1 MERKYKVSL
10 SIIFLLLITWFFIKQ
25 TKDKKEIE
33 VIKQEIDQDTIY
45 SSNIIENVRYESKDI
60 RGNEY
65 VIEALKGEIDH
76 KIPNVI
82 FLTNVKATI
91 KPINSSKIIIK
102 SNYGKYFIDNND
114 TIFSKNV
121 IITFLDN
128 KFEGEYLDFP
138 ILRNSMTLSRNVVY
152 SSLNNVMKADVI
164 EINLETKKAKVFMF
178 EDKKKLILKIFS
190 LMAIIKKFRIK
201 SFKNIKSLIELE
213 NVSLSYGNRL
223 ILDNINF
230 KINEGQIFGML
241 GPNGVGKSSIFN
253 LITGLINPNNGKI
266 KIAEQDVT
274 NIQYI

>member
-1 MERKYKVSL
+1 MERKYKVSI

-25 TKDKKEIE
+25 TNDKKEIE

-82 FLTNVKATI
+82 FLTSVKATI

-128 KFEGEYLDFP
+128 KIEGEYLDFS

-152 SSLNNVMKADVI
+152 SSLSNVMKADVI

-178 EDKKKLILKIFS
+178 EDKKKV
-190 LMAIIKKFRIK
+190 
-201 SFKNIKSLIELE
+201 NIK
-213 NVSLSYGNRL
+213 
-223 ILDNINF
+223 NF
-230 KINEGQIFGML
+230 
-241 GPNGVGKSSIFN
+241 
-253 LITGLINPNNGKI
+253 
-266 KIAEQDVT
+266 
-274 NIQYI
+274 

>member
-10 SIIFLLLITWFFIKQ
+10 SIIFLLLITWFYIKH
-25 TKDKKEIE
+25 TNNKKDIE
-33 VIKQEIDQDTIY
+33 VIEQEIDQDTIY

-128 KFEGEYLDFP
+128 KIEGEYLDFS

-152 SSLNNVMKADVI
+152 SSLSNVMKADVI

-178 EDKKKLILKIFS
+178 EDKKKV
-190 LMAIIKKFRIK
+190 
-201 SFKNIKSLIELE
+201 NIK
-213 NVSLSYGNRL
+213 
-223 ILDNINF
+223 NF
-230 KINEGQIFGML
+230 
-241 GPNGVGKSSIFN
+241 
-253 LITGLINPNNGKI
+253 
-266 KIAEQDVT
+266 
-274 NIQYI
+274 

>member
-10 SIIFLLLITWFFIKQ
+10 SIIFLLLITWFYIKH
-25 TKDKKEIE
+25 TNNKKEIE
-33 VIKQEIDQDTIY
+33 VIKQKIDQDTIY

-128 KFEGEYLDFP
+128 KIEGEYLDFS

-178 EDKKKLILKIFS
+178 EDKKKV
-190 LMAIIKKFRIK
+190 
-201 SFKNIKSLIELE
+201 NIK
-213 NVSLSYGNRL
+213 
-223 ILDNINF
+223 NF
-230 KINEGQIFGML
+230 
-241 GPNGVGKSSIFN
+241 
-253 LITGLINPNNGKI
+253 
-266 KIAEQDVT
+266 
-274 NIQYI
+274 

>member
-10 SIIFLLLITWFFIKQ
+10 SIIFLLLIIWLFIKH
-25 TKDKKEIE
+25 TNNKKEIE
-33 VIKQEIDQDTIY
+33 VIKQKIDQDTIY

-60 RGNEY
+60 KGNEY

-128 KFEGEYLDFP
+128 KIEGEYLDFS
-138 ILRNSMTLSRNVVY
+138 ILRNSMTLSRNVIY

-178 EDKKKLILKIFS
+178 EDKKKV
-190 LMAIIKKFRIK
+190 
-201 SFKNIKSLIELE
+201 NIK
-213 NVSLSYGNRL
+213 
-223 ILDNINF
+223 NF
-230 KINEGQIFGML
+230 
-241 GPNGVGKSSIFN
+241 
-253 LITGLINPNNGKI
+253 
-266 KIAEQDVT
+266 
-274 NIQYI
+274 

>member
-1 MERKYKVSL
+1 MERKYKVSI
-10 SIIFLLLITWFFIKQ
+10 SILFLLLITWFFIKQ
-25 TKDKKEIE
+25 TNDKKEIE

-121 IITFLDN
+121 IITF
-128 KFEGEYLDFP
+128 
-138 ILRNSMTLSRNVVY
+138 
-152 SSLNNVMKADVI
+152 
-164 EINLETKKAKVFMF
+164 
-178 EDKKKLILKIFS
+178 
-190 LMAIIKKFRIK
+190 
-201 SFKNIKSLIELE
+201 
-213 NVSLSYGNRL
+213 
-223 ILDNINF
+223 
-230 KINEGQIFGML
+230 
-241 GPNGVGKSSIFN
+241 
-253 LITGLINPNNGKI
+253 
-266 KIAEQDVT
+266 
-274 NIQYI
+274 

>member
-10 SIIFLLLITWFFIKQ
+10 SIIFLLLIIWLFIKH
-25 TKDKKEIE
+25 TNNKKEVE
-33 VIKQEIDQDTIY
+33 VIKQKIDQDTIY

-60 RGNEY
+60 KGNEY

-76 KIPNVI
+76 QIPNVI
-82 FLTNVKATI
+82 FLTEVKATI

-128 KFEGEYLDFP
+128 KIEGEYLDFS

-178 EDKKKLILKIFS
+178 EDKKKV
-190 LMAIIKKFRIK
+190 
-201 SFKNIKSLIELE
+201 NIK
-213 NVSLSYGNRL
+213 
-223 ILDNINF
+223 NF
-230 KINEGQIFGML
+230 
-241 GPNGVGKSSIFN
+241 
-253 LITGLINPNNGKI
+253 
-266 KIAEQDVT
+266 
-274 NIQYI
+274 

>member
-1 MERKYKVSL
+1 MERKYKVSI
-10 SIIFLLLITWFFIKQ
+10 SIIFLLLIIWFFIKH
-25 TKDKKEIE
+25 TNNKKEIE
-33 VIKQEIDQDTIY
+33 VIKQKIDQDTIY

-114 TIFSKNV
+114 TIFSKSV
-121 IITFLDN
+121 IFTFLDN
-128 KFEGEYLDFP
+128 KIEGEYLDFS

-152 SSLNNVMKADVI
+152 SSLSNVMKADVI

-178 EDKKKLILKIFS
+178 EDKKKV
-190 LMAIIKKFRIK
+190 
-201 SFKNIKSLIELE
+201 NIK
-213 NVSLSYGNRL
+213 
-223 ILDNINF
+223 NF
-230 KINEGQIFGML
+230 
-241 GPNGVGKSSIFN
+241 
-253 LITGLINPNNGKI
+253 
-266 KIAEQDVT
+266 
-274 NIQYI
+274 

>member
-10 SIIFLLLITWFFIKQ
+10 SIIFLLLITWFFIKH
-25 TKDKKEIE
+25 TNNKKEIE
-33 VIKQEIDQDTIY
+33 VIKQKIDQDTIY

-128 KFEGEYLDFP
+128 KIEGEYLDFS
-138 ILRNSMTLSRNVVY
+138 ILRNSMTLSRNVIY

-178 EDKKKLILKIFS
+178 EDKKKV
-190 LMAIIKKFRIK
+190 
-201 SFKNIKSLIELE
+201 NIK
-213 NVSLSYGNRL
+213 
-223 ILDNINF
+223 NF
-230 KINEGQIFGML
+230 
-241 GPNGVGKSSIFN
+241 
-253 LITGLINPNNGKI
+253 
-266 KIAEQDVT
+266 
-274 NIQYI
+274 

>member
-10 SIIFLLLITWFFIKQ
+10 SIIFLLLITWFYIKH
-25 TKDKKEIE
+25 TNNKKEIE
-33 VIKQEIDQDTIY
+33 VIKQKIDQNTIY

-128 KFEGEYLDFP
+128 KIEGEYLDFS

-178 EDKKKLILKIFS
+178 EDKKKV
-190 LMAIIKKFRIK
+190 
-201 SFKNIKSLIELE
+201 NIK
-213 NVSLSYGNRL
+213 
-223 ILDNINF
+223 NF
-230 KINEGQIFGML
+230 
-241 GPNGVGKSSIFN
+241 
-253 LITGLINPNNGKI
+253 
-266 KIAEQDVT
+266 
-274 NIQYI
+274 

>member
-1 MERKYKVSL
+1 MERKYKVSI

-25 TKDKKEIE
+25 TNDKKEIE

-76 KIPNVI
+76 KIPNII

-128 KFEGEYLDFP
+128 KIEGEYLDFS

-178 EDKKKLILKIFS
+178 EDKKKV
-190 LMAIIKKFRIK
+190 
-201 SFKNIKSLIELE
+201 NIK
-213 NVSLSYGNRL
+213 
-223 ILDNINF
+223 NF
-230 KINEGQIFGML
+230 
-241 GPNGVGKSSIFN
+241 
-253 LITGLINPNNGKI
+253 
-266 KIAEQDVT
+266 
-274 NIQYI
+274 

>member
-1 MERKYKVSL
+1 MERKYKVSI

-25 TKDKKEIE
+25 TNDKKEIE
-33 VIKQEIDQDTIY
+33 VIKQEINQDTIY

-128 KFEGEYLDFP
+128 KIEGEYLDFS
-138 ILRNSMTLSRNVVY
+138 ILRNSMTLSRNVIY

-178 EDKKKLILKIFS
+178 EDKKKV
-190 LMAIIKKFRIK
+190 
-201 SFKNIKSLIELE
+201 NIK
-213 NVSLSYGNRL
+213 
-223 ILDNINF
+223 NF
-230 KINEGQIFGML
+230 
-241 GPNGVGKSSIFN
+241 
-253 LITGLINPNNGKI
+253 
-266 KIAEQDVT
+266 
-274 NIQYI
+274 

>member
-1 MERKYKVSL
+1 MERKYKVSI

-25 TKDKKEIE
+25 TNDKKEIE

-128 KFEGEYLDFP
+128 KIEGEYLDFS

-178 EDKKKLILKIFS
+178 EDKKKV
-190 LMAIIKKFRIK
+190 
-201 SFKNIKSLIELE
+201 NIK
-213 NVSLSYGNRL
+213 
-223 ILDNINF
+223 NF
-230 KINEGQIFGML
+230 
-241 GPNGVGKSSIFN
+241 
-253 LITGLINPNNGKI
+253 
-266 KIAEQDVT
+266 
-274 NIQYI
+274 

>member
-10 SIIFLLLITWFFIKQ
+10 SIIFLLLIIWLFIKH
-25 TKDKKEIE
+25 TNNKKEIE
-33 VIKQEIDQDTIY
+33 VIKQKIDQDTIY

-60 RGNEY
+60 KGNEY

-76 KIPNVI
+76 KIPNII

-91 KPINSSKIIIK
+91 KPINSSKIIVK

-128 KFEGEYLDFP
+128 KIEGEYLDFS
-138 ILRNSMTLSRNVVY
+138 ILRNSMTLSRNVIY

-178 EDKKKLILKIFS
+178 EDKKKV
-190 LMAIIKKFRIK
+190 
-201 SFKNIKSLIELE
+201 NIK
-213 NVSLSYGNRL
+213 
-223 ILDNINF
+223 NF
-230 KINEGQIFGML
+230 
-241 GPNGVGKSSIFN
+241 
-253 LITGLINPNNGKI
+253 
-266 KIAEQDVT
+266 
-274 NIQYI
+274 

>member
-1 MERKYKVSL
+1 MERKYKVSI

-25 TKDKKEIE
+25 TNDKKEIE

-121 IITFLDN
+121 IITFLNN
-128 KFEGEYLDFP
+128 KIEGEYLDFS
-138 ILRNSMTLSRNVVY
+138 ILRNSMTLSRNVIY

-178 EDKKKLILKIFS
+178 EDKKKV
-190 LMAIIKKFRIK
+190 
-201 SFKNIKSLIELE
+201 NIK
-213 NVSLSYGNRL
+213 
-223 ILDNINF
+223 NF
-230 KINEGQIFGML
+230 
-241 GPNGVGKSSIFN
+241 
-253 LITGLINPNNGKI
+253 
-266 KIAEQDVT
+266 
-274 NIQYI
+274 

>member
-1 MERKYKVSL
+1 MERKYKVSI

-25 TKDKKEIE
+25 TNDKKEIE

-60 RGNEY
+60 SGNEY

-128 KFEGEYLDFP
+128 KIEGEYLDFS

-178 EDKKKLILKIFS
+178 EDKKKV
-190 LMAIIKKFRIK
+190 
-201 SFKNIKSLIELE
+201 NIK
-213 NVSLSYGNRL
+213 
-223 ILDNINF
+223 NF
-230 KINEGQIFGML
+230 
-241 GPNGVGKSSIFN
+241 
-253 LITGLINPNNGKI
+253 
-266 KIAEQDVT
+266 
-274 NIQYI
+274 

>member
-1 MERKYKVSL
+1 MERKYKVSI

-25 TKDKKEIE
+25 TNDKKEIE

-128 KFEGEYLDFP
+128 KIEGEYLDFS

-164 EINLETKKAKVFMF
+164 EINLDTKKAKVFMF
-178 EDKKKLILKIFS
+178 EDKKKV
-190 LMAIIKKFRIK
+190 
-201 SFKNIKSLIELE
+201 NIK
-213 NVSLSYGNRL
+213 
-223 ILDNINF
+223 NF
-230 KINEGQIFGML
+230 
-241 GPNGVGKSSIFN
+241 
-253 LITGLINPNNGKI
+253 
-266 KIAEQDVT
+266 
-274 NIQYI
+274 

>member
-10 SIIFLLLITWFFIKQ
+10 SIIFLLLITWFYIKH
-25 TKDKKEIE
+25 TNNKKEIE
-33 VIKQEIDQDTIY
+33 VIEQKIDQDTIY

-128 KFEGEYLDFP
+128 KIEGEYLDFS

-152 SSLNNVMKADVI
+152 SSLSNVMKADVI

-178 EDKKKLILKIFS
+178 EDKKKV
-190 LMAIIKKFRIK
+190 
-201 SFKNIKSLIELE
+201 NIK
-213 NVSLSYGNRL
+213 
-223 ILDNINF
+223 NF
-230 KINEGQIFGML
+230 
-241 GPNGVGKSSIFN
+241 
-253 LITGLINPNNGKI
+253 
-266 KIAEQDVT
+266 
-274 NIQYI
+274 